1 MTEHRPLSLQ
11 SVLGFRL
18 VRVGVLVLLT
28 AMIMSAMAVTARAP
42 ALAADGGPPSA
53 ADLCAKKAARAGFV
67 EGALVT
73 AVAVGLAESGCS
85 RQARH
90 ANGPTSGC
98 RHGSTDRGLWQI
110 NNCYHSEVSDRCAY
124 ESQCNA
130 DAAYAIS
137 HGGRNFSQWVTYNN
151 GRHRAYLDRARA
163 AVRRL
168 GP

>member
-1 MTEHRPLSLQ
+1 MTEDRPLSLQ
-11 SVLGFRL
+11 SVRGFRL

-28 AMIMSAMAVTARAP
+28 AMIMSTMAVTARGP
-42 ALAADGGPPSA
+42 ALAAGGPSSA
-53 ADLCAKKAARAGFV
+53 ADLCANKAAKAGFV
-67 EGALVT
+67 DGALVT

-90 ANGPTSGC
+90 ANGPTHGC

-124 ESQCNA
+124 DSQCNA

-137 HGGRNFSQWVTYNN
+137 HGGRSFSQWVTYNN
-151 GRHRAYLDRARA
+151 GRHRAYLDQARA
-163 AVRRL
+163 AVKRL
-168 GP
+168 RP